1 MRPWPREI
9 PICRRFVALSAFFL
23 LSFSIQGPAA
33 AVSTEDSNT
42 CETTQDDPCLR
53 TGSCGIQGAT
63 WPQSVTIDRSDIFD
77 TQGWAGVCDMVHV
90 ALVRG
95 RCEPPGASVDV
106 VAFLSETSFASIS
119 EIVGPLTCAGDPEPP
134 LPSVP
139 ALGLVGSGAL
149 ALTIAAFGWAARRRA
164 GGRGA
169 GPCASRWAAQTAG
182 GAPRKA
188 TSRPRTTVPQ
198 PITTTPKPMPPST
211 NQRSTPER
219 SSSCSRE

>member
-1 MRPWPREI
+1 LRAFASTVTFSASTMPCNRAKGPA
-9 PICRRFVALSAFFL
+9 RFPLEAIEV
-23 LSFSIQGPAA
+23 SFSRTEEFFTLGNAHASVAPNDPDLSPIHRTLGILPAVVLDPGPCR
-33 AVSTEDSNT
+33 SRIHRGLEHLR
-42 CETTQDDPCLR
+42 DDAGRSVPAE
-53 TGSCGIQGAT
+53 GAT

-169 GPCASRWAAQTAG
+169 GPCASR
-182 GAPRKA
+182 
-188 TSRPRTTVPQ
+188 
-198 PITTTPKPMPPST
+198 
-211 NQRSTPER
+211 
-219 SSSCSRE
+219 